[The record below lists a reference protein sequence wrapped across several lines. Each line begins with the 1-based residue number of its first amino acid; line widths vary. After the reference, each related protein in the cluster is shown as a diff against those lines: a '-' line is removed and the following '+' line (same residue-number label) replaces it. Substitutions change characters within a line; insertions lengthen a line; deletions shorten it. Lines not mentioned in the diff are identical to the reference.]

1 MMRTILYSGKG
12 GVGKTT
18 VSAATALKAAQLG
31 YKTLVISTDPAH
43 SLADS
48 LDQHVGD
55 RPTPIADNLWAMEIN
70 VLTDIK
76 FYWDELQS
84 YMTGLLMT
92 RGFDKVV
99 AEELAVAPGMEEVCS
114 LLHLNQQKRDG
125 HFDCVILDMAPTG
138 ESLRLLSMPD
148 VIDWYMGNI
157 YPWVRKMAG
166 LARTIA
172 PVPFIPPDNVFD
184 AVERFMAQLDG
195 VRDVLGNTQ
204 ETSVRLVVNP
214 EKMVLKEARR
224 AFTYLNLYGYNVD
237 AVVSNR
243 IWPAA
248 LLQSQGEWGGIQAH
262 YQSEIEQ
269 CFAPLPIFKVPL
281 MSREVVGLAMLDQV
295 AEALFGQEDP
305 TRLFHTETLQK
316 IDPVA
321 GGYELK
327 LRLPFVEK
335 EFFHLNKKGDDLI
348 IDLKNFRKEV
358 TLPRAI
364 AHLEPAG
371 GRFEEGYLIV
381 RFDEL
386 QAVPSD

>member
-1 MMRTILYSGKG
+1 MRTILYSGKG

-18 VSAATALKAAQLG
+18 VSAATALKSAQLG

-55 RPTPIADNLWAMEIN
+55 RPTPISDNLWAMEIN

-76 FYWDELQS
+76 FHWDELQA

-114 LLHLNQQKRDG
+114 LLHLNQQHQEG
-125 HFDCVILDMAPTG
+125 FFDCLILDMAPTG

-166 LARTIA
+166 LARAIA
-172 PVPFIPPDNVFD
+172 PVPFIPSDSVFA
-184 AVERFMAQLDG
+184 AVERFMGQLNG
-195 VRDVLGNTQ
+195 VRDVLANAK

-237 AVVSNR
+237 AVISNR

-248 LLQSQGEWGGIQAH
+248 FLEQRGEWGDIQAR
-262 YQSEIEQ
+262 YQAEIEHS
-269 CFAPLPIFKVPL
+269 FAPLPIFKVPL
-281 MSREVVGLAMLDQV
+281 MNREVVGLDMLRQV
-295 AEALFGQEDP
+295 ADQLFGSQDPTALFHSEV
-305 TRLFHTETLQK
+305 LQK
-316 IDPVA
+316 IEPVA

-335 EFFHLNKKGDDLI
+335 EFFQLNKKGDDLI

-358 TLPRAI
+358 TLPRTI
-364 AHLEPAG
+364 AHLEPSG
-371 GRFEEGYLIV
+371 GRFEDGYLIV
-381 RFDEL
+381 RFDDITPY
-386 QAVPSD
+386 PSD